1 MYHFIVQVRISI
13 VHCSQTYIP
22 MELLQEK
29 VQLFQLYVTPLTVA
43 FCICF
48 AHVNVLYPE
57 MSFITCKREER
68 MKEMW
73 RKVPDH
79 EPSSLASLLIADI
92 FDSMILSF
100 ALTYLMLLLRLP
112 FVRDSE
118 F

>member
-1 MYHFIVQVRISI
+1 
-13 VHCSQTYIP
+13 
-22 MELLQEK
+22 
-29 VQLFQLYVTPLTVA
+29 
-43 FCICF
+43 
-48 AHVNVLYPE
+48 
-57 MSFITCKREER
+57 